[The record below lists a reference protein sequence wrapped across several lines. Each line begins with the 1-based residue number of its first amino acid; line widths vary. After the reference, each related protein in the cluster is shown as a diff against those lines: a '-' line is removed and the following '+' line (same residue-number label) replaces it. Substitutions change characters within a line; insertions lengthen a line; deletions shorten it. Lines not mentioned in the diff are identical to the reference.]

1 MGHKEPLA
9 AGLGCLAKTVEHIA
23 EKIIPLRSVLPSKRQ
38 IRCHN
43 DPPLIRNLA
52 RIPDRT
58 LCPSFHRRRHGL
70 RFNLERS
77 ELI

>member
-23 EKIIPLRSVLPSKRQ
+23 EEIIPLRSVTQSKRQ
-38 IRCHN
+38 IRRHN

-52 RIPDRT
+52 RIPPT
-58 LCPSFHRRRHGL
+58 ELYARRSIVDGMDL
-70 RFNLERS
+70 GSIWNDQS
-77 ELI
+77 